1 MRVRS
6 NAEMPKQM
14 FDAFKIKDAKK
25 AASAVKKAV
34 SPAAKPL
41 SPAPAEPTIRLDDR
55 DKY

>member
-1 MRVRS
+1 ML
-6 NAEMPKQM
+6 KQM